1 MRLPSS
7 RAALLVLLAAGAVPP
22 AIAQSP
28 LPVAV
33 PAPATAPMTPPVVSS
48 GRAVTLG
55 LVRSAHVAPRR
66 VDVWLP
72 AGYDAPGAPRY
83 GVLYMHDGQ
92 NLFDPALAF
101 GGAEW
106 RVDEVLGSLLAERA
120 VRPTIVVGVWNTPAR
135 FAEYMPEAAVT
146 TDTIDTGV
154 GGLRVA
160 RRDVRS
166 DAYLRF
172 LVDELKPMIDR
183 QFRTDPGREATTI
196 MGSSMGGLISAYA
209 IARYPAVF
217 GGAGCIS
224 THWPAGGGAVVDWL
238 GAHLPPAATHRLWF
252 DHGTATLDSLYAPY
266 QSRMD
271 TRLRRAG
278 YVEGRQFTSRVYPG
292 AEHSERSWAAR
303 LRDPLQFL
311 LHP

>member
-1 MRLPSS
+1 MRLSL
-7 RAALLVLLAAGAVPP
+7 RLAGLLLLAVA
-22 AIAQSP
+22 SP
-28 LPVAV
+28 TVTRGQPL
-33 PAPATAPMTPPVVSS
+33 TPPVVST

-55 LVRSAHVAPRR
+55 MVGAKDLAPRR

-106 RVDEVLGSLLAERA
+106 QVDEVLGGLLARRV
-120 VRPTIVVGVWNTPAR
+120 VRPTIVVGIWNTPAR
-135 FAEYMPEAAVT
+135 FMEYMPQAAIVA
-146 TDTIDTGV
+146 DSFDTGV
-154 GGLRVA
+154 GGMRLA
-160 RRDVRS
+160 RRDVQS

-172 LVDELKPMIDR
+172 LVEVLKPMIDR
-183 QFRTDPGREATTI
+183 QFRTNPTRAATTV
-196 MGSSMGGLISAYA
+196 MGSSMGGLISGYA
-209 IARYPAVF
+209 IARYPQVF
-217 GGAGCIS
+217 GGAGCVS
-224 THWPAGGGAVVDWL
+224 THWPAGGGAMVDWL
-238 GAHLPPAATHRLWF
+238 GDHLPPRATHRLWF

-271 TRLRRAG
+271 ARLRAAG
-278 YVEGRQFTSRVYPG
+278 YAEGRQFVSRVYPG

-303 LRDPLQFL
+303 LREPLQFL
-311 LHP
+311 LQP